1 MQLNPSLFTLL
12 QGVWLIEPTW
22 AMQML
27 NIINSVQGKEIE
39 QSPEP
44 IINLPSA
51 SFKGN
56 LHARAAGEE
65 LAPGES
71 IYDRVPKGSI
81 ALIPLRG
88 GMTKYSQF
96 CGPVGTTVIADR
108 MLEADRHKNIAGT
121 VIIDESGGGQLDAI
135 YPMVH
140 AHQRNTKVT
149 NHLCDSLSASANLI
163 AASYGNKIF
172 ASNPDCRIGS
182 LGVMAMFEDREKFY
196 EEKGI
201 LFRSYY
207 SDYSFNKNKNEM
219 EAIKGDGTLLVN
231 NVLNKYARRYIS
243 EVAKNRSGLLRD
255 SAETFLSMVDAG
267 KKDKIS
273 SDNIFT
279 GQMFM
284 AEQCLPQEKGGNGLI
299 DGIASLDEV
308 IDITAHMA
316 KNSVTIKL

>member
-1 MQLNPSLFTLL
+1 
-12 QGVWLIEPTW
+12 
-22 AMQML
+22 MQMF
-27 NIINSVQGKEIE
+27 NIINSVQGKEVE

-44 IINLPSA
+44 LINLPSA
-51 SFKGN
+51 SFNGS
-56 LHARAAGEE
+56 LYARAAGED

-81 ALIPLRG
+81 AIIPLRG

-108 MLEADRHKNIAGT
+108 ILEADRHKNIAGT
-121 VIIDESGGGQLDAI
+121 VVLDESGGGQLDAI
-135 YPMVH
+135 FPMVQ
-140 AHQRNTKVT
+140 AHQRSTKVI

-163 AASYGNKIF
+163 AASYGDKIY

-182 LGVMAMFEDREKFY
+182 LGVMAMFEDREQFY
-196 EEKGI
+196 KDKGI
-201 LFRSYY
+201 VFRSYY

-219 EAIKGDGTLLVN
+219 EAIGGDGTLLVN
-231 NVLNKYARRYIS
+231 NVLNNYARRYIR
-243 EVAKNRSGLLRD
+243 EVSKNRSGQLRD
-255 SAETFLSMVDAG
+255 NAETFLSMVDAG
-267 KKDKIS
+267 KTDKIS
-273 SDNIFT
+273 SDSIFT

-284 AEQCLPQEKGGNGLI
+284 AEQCLPTDQGGNGLI

-316 KNSVTIKL
+316 KNTVTIKL